1 MMSAIKNIFRK
12 LFGDISV
19 GTVVRTLC
27 FFLALANQVLNA
39 TGHSPLPIT
48 NDQVNALVTT
58 GATVIFGLIAWWK
71 NNSFTPAAIK
81 ADKELKALKGK

>member
-1 MMSAIKNIFRK
+1 MNAIKNIFHK
-12 LFGDISV
+12 IFGDISA
-19 GTVVRTLC
+19 GTVVRTMC
-27 FFLALANQVLNA
+27 FFLALVNQILSA

-48 NDQVNALVTT
+48 NDQVNTLVTT

-81 ADKELKALKGK
+81 ADKELKAFKGK